1 MLETMGRED
10 RLHLLRCVC
19 GLAWADGVIQDEERA
34 FVQKLLERLPIGKDD
49 RTMIEGW
56 LKRPL
61 HPAEADP
68 TRIRPDHRRAFLTL
82 ARQIVE
88 ADGQIDSE
96 EQERLELLEHL
107 FG

>member
-19 GLAWADGVIQDEERA
+19 GLAWADGVIHEKERA
-34 FVQKLLERLPIGKDD
+34 FVQKLLERLPIANDE
-49 RTMIEGW
+49 RRLVEGW
-56 LKRPL
+56 LNRPL
-61 HPAEADP
+61 HHAEADP
-68 TRIRPDHRRAFLTL
+68 TRIRPDHRQAFLSL

-88 ADGQIDSE
+88 VDGHVDAD